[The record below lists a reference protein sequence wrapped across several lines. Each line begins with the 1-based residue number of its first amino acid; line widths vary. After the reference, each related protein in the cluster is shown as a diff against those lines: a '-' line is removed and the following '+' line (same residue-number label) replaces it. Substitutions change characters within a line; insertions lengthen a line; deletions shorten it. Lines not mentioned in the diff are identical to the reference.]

1 MAQLG
6 ATIAS
11 KNRWG
16 FDPRSIS
23 GCCLWLDGADSN
35 TIFSDVAGTTLATA
49 GGTVGQ
55 WKDKSV
61 FANNATQSTA
71 GNRPTY
77 TSSVNALTFL
87 TASSKYLSITTP
99 ANLPTGTNNGTYF
112 IVSAVTPANITGQ
125 YTLLSHGTNSASL
138 SRNIFDRLVNSTTSI
153 AGTIIDELYAS
164 TGPSTYSS
172 PPPYLVTAPHIT
184 AIQLSNFRISGW
196 YTGNVYSYTA
206 VDLQATITPLNT
218 GSTNAYIGASLVG
231 GVTNF
236 YTGNIYEVIVYNTAV
251 SNTERQQI
259 EGYLAWKWG
268 IQQYLPSNHPYS
280 YSLISYTSFNPT
292 YIHGCALWLD
302 GSDSSTITKSGSNIV
317 QWNDKSG
324 NRFNATPLPSGVN
337 NILGSPTYSSS
348 PTGVTF
354 TSGSSTSGQGLVC
367 NLPSSTAVQ
376 SGFAVIYTTNLAPG
390 YRGSI
395 IGGSTSGSSTAGG
408 RQWGIYSNQQQMLN
422 GGITAG
428 QTAALAAFSSNI
440 GLLTFVD
447 SGSTPLVYYQF
458 GTSVTPSGTY
468 NGTYTASQ
476 ITTIGCRGGSGYT
489 EFLNGT
495 ILELIS
501 YNTVLT
507 TAYRQQVEGYL
518 SRKWGLLSN
527 LPTTHP
533 YYSSNYIYK
542 SLAPYSRNFVP
553 TDISNCIVW
562 LDAADKNTI
571 TLTGSNVTQWN
582 DKSGNANNFTNGTST
597 LTYASTLN
605 GLNIITGTNSAIN
618 NSLVSPSIT
627 RDGLNH
633 SYFYVYKYPASGT
646 TANRTII
653 FNGLEFMGHSGST
666 TPYLENNP
674 NNNGLSGT
682 QYWYYTTGAPF
693 ASGDAFFGGNTFICA
708 CVRQNGIYTISSN
721 GNTASGNAS
730 ANGISNGSLAKN
742 ATSGQF
748 AIYTGNG
755 TSGSLAE
762 VIVYNSGLTVPE
774 RQQIEGYLAWKWGV
788 RSGVATSP
796 ANYGFPTTHPYYK
809 YPPPAI
815 TQFKPSTKLYKPNV
829 LPQDLLPVVWIDPQD
844 SSTYTVDA
852 NNRIL
857 TIANKGTGG
866 FLQGFNITGI
876 TSNVL
881 TVSSTTYLSA
891 GQPFFVL
898 ISGATGLTANTTY
911 YVLTVPSASTITI
924 STTFNGSQLTGL
936 TYVSTSNCFVNP
948 TFTIP
953 LAGTGSGITGP
964 LITQSTIG
972 YGYGQ
977 QYMDFSNGGNFLV
990 NYGAISGTTLTL
1002 NTAIP
1007 HAIPAGAQI
1016 TLSLQTATYNGGGS
1030 ALTNMG
1036 PFQIS
1041 YGTIVG
1047 NTTLNLLCDVDHGIA
1062 IGGSL
1067 KLQVNSANFNG
1078 GSSASA
1084 LAGTYTVPA
1093 NLTPSVSSTSGNNI
1107 TLSSSTGLSLYMAI
1121 TFGSSFGSIVSGTTY
1136 YIISLSAAVITVSLT
1151 PTGTVVSAG
1160 SSGSGTTSIGTGGQ
1174 SLMLTIAS
1182 STNGIMSIYDMNVIN
1197 NVGIQGPY
1205 LIPAN
1210 LTPSVSSTSG
1220 NNITLSSGTGVM
1232 VNQFISFG
1240 SSFGS
1245 IVSGTTYYIL
1255 SVAGAVI
1262 TVSLTVGGAVVSA
1275 GGSGSGTTSIGT
1287 GGKAIM
1293 LTTNSAL
1300 TSGTMTIS
1308 SGRVEYGILPITSA
1322 NVTSATSLTVYTAIA
1337 HGLSSGVSISNN
1349 SFIYLCLPSTYLT
1362 FTSATITGG
1371 TTLTIT
1377 VSSQSLVTTSGV
1389 TVYLSLP
1396 LGITLS
1402 SGVSAFSLNG
1412 TYTTQTGTNATTIVL
1427 TIASST
1433 NGSLVFNTIAGTV
1446 DTVQFTSASL
1456 NTTYTTQA
1464 GTTGN
1469 QIVITIPSQASTGLM
1484 KLSTIITPILLY
1496 SALPSLIGVG
1506 YPIASLL
1513 YPINGRAI
1521 ENTTF
1526 GTLLQS
1532 QITTIIFVKHTNRN
1546 YIRYGNGSSNQSP
1559 VIACA
1564 TTVNGVSGTD
1574 TTNSG
1579 QDFNIRCSYFAGASR
1594 IGLKRNAAPL
1604 TTSLTDYYTNDTN
1617 SSFRVASVILNST
1630 SSQYSDVNMFMQ
1642 GVAVNGWRYDSQ
1654 FNNGGGYVLSSGG
1667 LTTTTL
1673 NPVHLRIGGDT
1684 SATTNYSTYPLNNWY
1699 EGGLGDIMIFNTI
1712 LTLEQ
1717 RQLVEGFLSQKYSC
1731 QSYLGNG
1738 ATSVTPNTS
1747 ATYTITSG
1755 SISGAGPYT
1764 ITLGFASSTA
1774 FVNNTFITIT
1784 GVTSPATV
1792 YNAIWYLT
1800 SSTTTSI
1807 QFSSTTNLGA
1817 WVAGGTIQG
1826 YTTSN
1831 ASFVHPF
1838 AANPTAITGINSLDV
1853 STNYYT
1859 QGLVAWFDATN
1870 IASLTPNGGVQGQG
1884 VTNNTAISSWA
1895 STSGSL
1901 TSLALTQATTT
1912 YQPVFIASAQNG
1924 LPAIRF
1930 TYGGS
1935 PYTTNGNLVTAASTF
1950 NNWVTTAAN
1959 SEFTWFIALNKNSST
1974 GSRILNLLTSAN
1986 SRICLNTT
1994 TFEQITLGAGGGTFV
2009 QTSSSFS
2016 LTASIPYILS
2026 ITRSNQTLTIR
2037 IIGNGST
2044 TVSTN
2049 VFTTNL
2055 NAFQAGSSYISLSGY
2070 SGGGDNTTF
2079 GGDIYEIMMYRYAMP
2094 TSDIYKLEGYLAW
2107 KWGLQ
2112 SSLATTHPYY
2122 KIMP

>member
-1 MAQLG
+1 M
-6 ATIAS
+6 
-11 KNRWG
+11 
-16 FDPRSIS
+16 
-23 GCCLWLDGADSN
+23 
-35 TIFSDVAGTTLATA
+35 
-49 GGTVGQ
+49 
-55 WKDKSV
+55 
-61 FANNATQSTA
+61 
-71 GNRPTY
+71 
-77 TSSVNALTFL
+77 
-87 TASSKYLSITTP
+87 
-99 ANLPTGTNNGTYF
+99 
-112 IVSAVTPANITGQ
+112 
-125 YTLLSHGTNSASL
+125 
-138 SRNIFDRLVNSTTSI
+138 
-153 AGTIIDELYAS
+153 
-164 TGPSTYSS
+164 
-172 PPPYLVTAPHIT
+172 
-184 AIQLSNFRISGW
+184 
-196 YTGNVYSYTA
+196 
-206 VDLQATITPLNT
+206 
-218 GSTNAYIGASLVG
+218 
-231 GVTNF
+231 
-236 YTGNIYEVIVYNTAV
+236 
-251 SNTERQQI
+251 
-259 EGYLAWKWG
+259 
-268 IQQYLPSNHPYS
+268 
-280 YSLISYTSFNPT
+280 
-292 YIHGCALWLD
+292 
-302 GSDSSTITKSGSNIV
+302 
-317 QWNDKSG
+317 
-324 NRFNATPLPSGVN
+324 
-337 NILGSPTYSSS
+337 
-348 PTGVTF
+348 
-354 TSGSSTSGQGLVC
+354 VC

-428 QTAALAAFSSNI
+428 QTATLAAFSSNI
-440 GLLTFVD
+440 GLLTFID

-518 SRKWGLLSN
+518 SKKWGLLGN

-562 LDAADKNTI
+562 LDAADKSSV
-571 TLTGSNVTQWN
+571 TLTGSNVTQWT
-582 DKSGNANNFTNGTST
+582 DKSGNANNFTNGSST
-597 LTYASTLN
+597 LTYTTTLN
-605 GLNIITGTNSAIN
+605 GLNIIGGTSSSSN
-618 NSLVSPSIT
+618 NVLVSPSIT

-646 TANRTII
+646 SPNRTII
-653 FNGLEFMGHSGST
+653 FNGGEFMGHSGTT

-682 QYWYYTTGAPF
+682 QYWFYTTGAPF

-762 VIVYNSGLTVPE
+762 VIIYDSGLSIPE

-809 YPPPAI
+809 FPPPAI

-829 LPQDLLPVVWIDPQD
+829 LPQDLLPMVWIDPQD
-844 SSTYTVDA
+844 SSTYTVDS

-866 FLQGFNITGI
+866 FVQGFNITGV
-876 TSNVL
+876 TSNV
-881 TVSSTTYLSA
+881 VFVNSTTYLSA
-891 GQPFFVL
+891 GQT
-898 ISGATGLTANTTY
+898 ISPVTSNVTGLTIGTIY
-911 YVLTVPSASTITI
+911 YVLAVLSPTSITL
-924 STTFNGSQLTGL
+924 STTLNGPQLTGL
-936 TYVSTSNCFVNP
+936 TFVSTTSCNVNP
-948 TFTIP
+948 SFTIP
-953 LAGTGSGITGP
+953 LAGTGAGISGP
-964 LITQSTIG
+964 LLTQSTVG

-977 QYMDFSNGGNFLV
+977 QYMDFTNGGNFLV

-1007 HAIPAGAQI
+1007 HAIPIASQI
-1016 TLSLQTATYNGGGS
+1016 ALKLDNATYNGGAS
-1030 ALTNMG
+1030 ALTNVG
-1036 PFQIS
+1036 PFTVIS
-1041 YGTIVG
+1041 GSASVTSGTITLTL
-1047 NTTLNLLCDVDHGIA
+1047 TTKSTHGILVGGNVYINVISGYYSNNSTSLTNLTGLTYTVTVA
-1062 IGGSL
+1062 SGVNITLTATAPVSYANGTIIPIDMTIRNNIGI
-1067 KLQVNSANFNG
+1067 
-1078 GSSASA
+1078 
-1084 LAGTYTVPA
+1084 AGTYIIPA

-1107 TLSSSTGLSLYMAI
+1107 TLSSSTG
-1121 TFGSSFGSIVSGTTY
+1121 
-1136 YIISLSAAVITVSLT
+1136 
-1151 PTGTVVSAG
+1151 
-1160 SSGSGTTSIGTGGQ
+1160 
-1174 SLMLTIAS
+1174 
-1182 STNGIMSIYDMNVIN
+1182 
-1197 NVGIQGPY
+1197 
-1205 LIPAN
+1205 
-1210 LTPSVSSTSG
+1210 
-1220 NNITLSSGTGVM
+1220 VM

-1240 SSFGS
+1240 TSFGS

-1262 TVSLTVGGAVVSA
+1262 TVALTIGGAAVSA
-1275 GGSGSGTTSIGT
+1275 GGSGSGTTRIGT
-1287 GGKAIM
+1287 GGQAIM
-1293 LTTNSAL
+1293 LTTYSTL
-1300 TSGTMTIS
+1300 TSGVMAIY
-1308 SGRVEYGILPITSA
+1308 SGRVEYGIIQ
-1322 NVTSATSLTVYTAIA
+1322 VTSASITGATTAVINT
-1337 HGLSSGVSISNN
+1337 LSPVGTMSGN
-1349 SFIYLCLPSTYLT
+1349 LCVTFTRAIGPSAVFQFGGYVTG
-1362 FTSATITGG
+1362 TSATISNAAG
-1371 TTLTIT
+1371 TLTIVVNPNTTAPFNVGDSVALFLDNSTASSTQYADSTSATALYST
-1377 VSSQSLVTTSGV
+1377 VYTTIAGTSGNTIVIPLAGKPNGALKFNGFPGAIQRTASQSSINGTCAITSASGNSITITVPSQTYTGPFMLYNGGNSNGIPTFGFYQTNQVLYPSIGYGIENASMGSLLNTPQMTVVWIQHQMFNDTTFIRAASLNYPNVIGSAVTLNGNGGTDSTSGGRDFAIQAGFWASASREAIQQNN
-1389 TVYLSLP
+1389 TQGGTF
-1396 LGITLS
+1396 GIS
-1402 SGVSAFSLNG
+1402 SDGNSYFRTFSAVFNSATALADV
-1412 TYTTQTGTNATTIVL
+1412 NATTI
-1427 TIASST
+1427 
-1433 NGSLVFNTIAGTV
+1433 
-1446 DTVQFTSASL
+1446 
-1456 NTTYTTQA
+1456 
-1464 GTTGN
+1464 
-1469 QIVITIPSQASTGLM
+1469 
-1484 KLSTIITPILLY
+1484 
-1496 SALPSLIGVG
+1496 G
-1506 YPIASLL
+1506 YA
-1513 YPINGRAI
+1513 
-1521 ENTTF
+1521 
-1526 GTLLQS
+1526 
-1532 QITTIIFVKHTNRN
+1532 
-1546 YIRYGNGSSNQSP
+1546 
-1559 VIACA
+1559 
-1564 TTVNGVSGTD
+1564 
-1574 TTNSG
+1574 
-1579 QDFNIRCSYFAGASR
+1579 
-1594 IGLKRNAAPL
+1594 
-1604 TTSLTDYYTNDTN
+1604 
-1617 SSFRVASVILNST
+1617 
-1630 SSQYSDVNMFMQ
+1630 QY
-1642 GVAVNGWRYDSQ
+1642 GWRYDTQ
-1654 FNNGGGYVLSSGG
+1654 FNNGTFVNQRKNVTAS
-1667 LTTTTL
+1667 TTL
-1673 NPVHLRIGGDT
+1673 APTHLRIGGNPI
-1684 SATTNYSTYPLNNWY
+1684 ATTNYSTYPIASYWY

-1924 LPAIRF
+1924 LPGIRF
-1930 TYGGS
+1930 TYVGS
-1935 PYTTNGNLVTAASTF
+1935 PFTTNQNMLTGTSNY
-1950 NNWVTTAAN
+1950 NNWVTTSTN
-1959 SEFTWFIALNKNSST
+1959 TEFTWFIVLNRSSSAT
-1974 GSRILNLLTSAN
+1974 SNILNLFTGGNAGILLTVNNFQYTIGSNGIYA
-1986 SRICLNTT
+1986 
-1994 TFEQITLGAGGGTFV
+1994 
-2009 QTSSSFS
+2009 QTSSTFTIS
-2016 LTASIPYILS
+2016 LNVPYIIS
-2026 ITRSNQTLTIR
+2026 INRTKTTLTVR
-2037 IIGNGST
+2037 LIGNGST
-2044 TVSTN
+2044 TISTT
-2049 VFTTNL
+2049 VFTSNL
-2055 NAFQAGSSYISLSGY
+2055 NAFQQIGSTPKISLSGY
-2070 SGGGDNTTF
+2070 SVGGASDAF
-2079 GGDIYEIMMYRYAMP
+2079 GGDIYEIMMYRYAMAV
-2094 TSDIYKLEGYLAW
+2094 TDIYKLEGYLAW

-2112 SSLATTHPYY
+2112 TSLATTHPYY